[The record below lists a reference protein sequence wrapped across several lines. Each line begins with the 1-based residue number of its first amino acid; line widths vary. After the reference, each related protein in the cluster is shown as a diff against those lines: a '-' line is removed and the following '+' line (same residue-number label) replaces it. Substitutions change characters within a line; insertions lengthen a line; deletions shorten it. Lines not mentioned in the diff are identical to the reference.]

1 MQTKTDTD
9 TKTATDTQTQTHIH
23 RHTDTDR
30 HTNRDRDKDTH
41 ELYHQSGTQIKKS
54 DPLRKEVSNMGSA
67 MRRVQGLVNE
77 KLFKVRD
84 RPQLSQ

>member
-9 TKTATDTQTQTHIH
+9 TKTVTDTNPHTQTHRH
-23 RHTDTDR
+23 RQTYKQRQRQRHTRALPPKWDAD
-30 HTNRDRDKDTH
+30 
-41 ELYHQSGTQIKKS
+41 QKS
-54 DPLRKEVSNMGSA
+54 DPLKKEVSNMGSA
-67 MRRVQGLVNE
+67 MSKVQGLVSE